1 MRSVLLLA
9 ALIFVSLTIGCRGS
23 KGPVYIGVEPPSESA
38 KRYPNLAIQA
48 RELNE
53 AFGKK
58 DYARFVDLIH
68 PKVIEMAGGREQ
80 MIAEMTK
87 ELKEMEAEG
96 VVILSSTSGEPTQF
110 IRDESGAI
118 YAVLPTTLKIKAQS
132 GIFQAESSMIA
143 ISSDGG
149 ANWKFIDASGKDQG
163 ELKKLIP
170 GVADKLKLPP
180 DKPPVKISNVN

>member
-9 ALIFVSLTIGCRGS
+9 GLVFVSLTVACSGRG
-23 KGPVYIGVEPPSESA
+23 GPVDIGLQPPTELA
-38 KRYPNLAIQA
+38 KKYPNLAIQA

-53 AFGKK
+53 AFSKK
-58 DYARFVDLIH
+58 DYARFADLIH
-68 PKVIEMAGGREQ
+68 QKVIEMAGGREQ

-96 VVILSSTSGEPTQF
+96 VVILSSTAGEPTQF
-110 IRDESGAI
+110 IRDEPGSI
-118 YAVLPTTLKIKAQS
+118 YAVLPTTLKIKAQA

-143 ISSDGG
+143 VSSDGG

-163 ELKKLIP
+163 ELKKLLP
-170 GVADKLKLPP
+170 GVVDKLKLPP
-180 DKPPVKISNVN
+180 DKPPVKISNN